1 MGYTAS
7 ERLTMEVI
15 LREDVFKLGQAGE
28 VVKVKDGYARNYLL
42 PKQLAYRATE
52 GYKRRLETEQKHR
65 AQQLADRKG
74 DADALA
80 AKLAEV
86 TLTFRAKSADS
97 EKLFGSITA
106 GDIAGKLAE
115 AGFKV
120 DKRHVEL
127 DEPIRMMGE
136 HRVPVR
142 LHPEVRPEIKVNVER
157 EE

>member
-1 MGYTAS
+1 MHPP
-7 ERLTMEVI
+7 
-15 LREDVFKLGQAGE
+15 
-28 VVKVKDGYARNYLL
+28 L
-42 PKQLAYRATE
+42 PAQPQLSAA
-52 GYKRRLETEQKHR
+52 
-65 AQQLADRKG
+65 RKG
-74 DADALA
+74 DADTVA

-106 GDIAGKLAE
+106 SDIAGKLGE
-115 AGFKV
+115 AGFQV

-136 HRVPVR
+136 HLVPVR
-142 LHPEVRPEIKVNVER
+142 LHPEVRPEIKVIVER